1 MRKSTIRF
9 IGYCVAIVYTIY
21 MFTGGLMPTQA
32 EVDAQVEEK
41 ERLQIV
47 EEKNEE
53 YRERVKYKLELV
65 SITDTN
71 GVEIPKYTT
80 ENIEDY
86 ENVLF
91 VGSEPLVVDI
101 NLIIST
107 SEKAAKPEPVEDFDP
122 ERLRV
127 KFSGFS
133 TDEKTEVLNFDPTTG
148 EITLRYSFSSY
159 KKREFKRE
167 TFSVR
172 NPRLDS
178 TVQSNRIPF
187 LENPRSDHPSGVAPV
202 SEVYVEN

>member
-91 VGSEPLVVDI
+91 VGSEPLAVDI

-159 KKREFKRE
+159 KKQEFKRE

-172 NPRLDS
+172 NPRLDG

-187 LENPRSDHPSGVAPV
+187 LDNPRLDYPSGIAPV
-202 SEVYVEN
+202 SEVYVPN